1 MVSMSAF
8 DTKLPSVPPYAPPSG
23 PYRCFDAVCFTAD
36 RKATFLRTTQVE
48 TSTDRFAPMEPGYCA
63 AAFGIL
69 FFFDFREIGLC
80 ISSSFGSAR
89 LLLILYRE
97 EKIDGNNRAY
107 AKHGVGTN
115 YRKVGGSC
123 YVSCEIQ
130 WRRQALKLSVIK
142 APMYKLNGRIMGA
155 NLCQSDLRMCHTR
168 EETGGSSGSS
178 HSLVNHGKIGE
189 HQAHARLEMMQYGAI
204 CSYLESVP
212 TRSVF
217 IDAFGASESNGFIA
231 AVTTFLRTVFH
242 MSRRAKVRTT
252 YDTSRFSI
260 TEIASVPPEK
270 VLLAVGWVVAYPSG
284 NGLMTP
290 PLLLATAY
298 CRGYPVQLELKLS
311 HLRLY
316 DGILG
321 QEF

>member
-23 PYRCFDAVCFTAD
+23 PYRCFDAFIIREC
-36 RKATFLRTTQVE
+36 
-48 TSTDRFAPMEPGYCA
+48 TSTTHIVPGAGVSQSQAASYRAPTFRLEPI
-63 AAFGIL
+63 AFGT
-69 FFFDFREIGLC
+69 C
-80 ISSSFGSAR
+80 
-89 LLLILYRE
+89 
-97 EKIDGNNRAY
+97 
-107 AKHGVGTN
+107 TN

-155 NLCQSDLRMCHTR
+155 KLCQSDLRMCHMR
-168 EETGGSSGSS
+168 EETGGSSGP
-178 HSLVNHGKIGE
+178 
-189 HQAHARLEMMQYGAI
+189 EMVFGRAAQCTPTTPYMDKHLGRQSTASAKLTW
-204 CSYLESVP
+204 CPEPVTKQLPLPCESWQDRCYLESVP

-231 AVTTFLRTVFH
+231 AV
-242 MSRRAKVRTT
+242 
-252 YDTSRFSI
+252 
-260 TEIASVPPEK
+260 

-284 NGLMTP
+284 NGLVTP
-290 PLLLATAY
+290 PLLLATAD